1 MKYQLNVGSVYKFIF
16 KSIIENIDDIYKLR
30 NIMTIDDIIEDNID
44 LFKDNFSNIG
54 VTQDD
59 YNNEILPNLQNNC
72 IFFKLQRMN
81 NAGNNNTNNIFYIPE
96 FLVKY
101 QPIYNVQPYLR
112 LGLAVNLGV
121 FNDANRL
128 DSIKNEINDMLK
140 SKLGIDQPAILFGTN
155 EVWLTDEEYN
165 EIEQDRQDKINNTS
179 SIYKDKIEL
188 EKTILNLQN
197 IINDYEQLI
206 IVLQ

>member
-1 MKYQLNVGSVYKFIF
+1 MKYQLNVGSVYKFMF

-44 LFKDNFSNIG
+44 LFKDNFANIG

-81 NAGNNNTNNIFYIPE
+81 NVGNNTNNIFYIPE

-128 DSIKNEINDMLK
+128 NSIKNEINDMLK
-140 SKLGIDQPAILFGTN
+140 SKLGIDQSAILFGTN

-188 EKTILNLQN
+188 EKTVLNLQN

-206 IVLQ
+206 IAFQ